1 MSELL
6 MYALSNAYSEHGL
19 ITRDGNGTST
29 NSTSSIKPGNLH
41 GALGN
46 WAVVCYGINISSI
59 VCSGLVILST
69 ILIAFHNRHLLTRPS
84 LRISTSIAV
93 CDLAY
98 SICQMFIFNNAYMSK
113 LSEIHLRAF
122 LWIMSGF
129 SLSFVLLSTC
139 MGIQLLLTVL
149 THKGHW
155 ANVIQPWYEV
165 GSFFCAFLITH
176 PYMYLFKSVQWIPS
190 AQLFYL
196 NDKLS
201 VSRRNV
207 WVIQWMWVFTGIIFL
222 FGIAVFTYLKMSQVW
237 RATSTSQGTPEKLDL
252 LDSNTMNAMTDER
265 KRYIRSVTF
274 RVTCYPVIPIV
285 TQLML
290 VVGNLMESPPYW
302 LYVVSNVMPSTQGI
316 LNFLVYMMNPA
327 LDIYRK
333 KFIKRLLGIK
343 QKTRE
348 KFGRLEDSDS
358 EELFPTITQPSSLY
372 STTPK
377 DHHFN
382 FNA

>member
-1 MSELL
+1 
-6 MYALSNAYSEHGL
+6 
-19 ITRDGNGTST
+19 
-29 NSTSSIKPGNLH
+29 
-41 GALGN
+41 
-46 WAVVCYGINISSI
+46 
-59 VCSGLVILST
+59 
-69 ILIAFHNRHLLTRPS
+69 
-84 LRISTSIAV
+84 
-93 CDLAY
+93 
-98 SICQMFIFNNAYMSK
+98 
-113 LSEIHLRAF
+113 
-122 LWIMSGF
+122 
-129 SLSFVLLSTC
+129 
-139 MGIQLLLTVL
+139 
-149 THKGHW
+149 
-155 ANVIQPWYEV
+155 
-165 GSFFCAFLITH
+165 
-176 PYMYLFKSVQWIPS
+176 MYLFKSVKWIPS

-207 WVIQWMWVFTGIIFL
+207 WVLQWMWVFTGIIFL
-222 FGIAVFTYLKMSQVW
+222 FGVAVFTYLKMSQVW

-265 KRYIRSVTF
+265 KKYIRSVTF

-290 VVGNLMESPPYW
+290 VVGNLMEAPPYW

-333 KFIKRLLGIK
+333 KFIKRMLGIK